1 MDLVRNLTAKWRKK
15 ASRRASL
22 SRSPRRKPNGGD
34 HATDIATAPPRD
46 DADACNND
54 ADTAAADR
62 AARRRSDLDISAD
75 TPANPSATTAT
86 DSLSSSRSPATSR
99 LSEQFGRLLSGGS
112 STTRASPSKSR
123 DPTTAVAT
131 TKASTVVPI
140 ATSVDTDWPSSS
152 SSASAASSPPTTHDA
167 AMLGHRHLPNDAS
180 SSAPPRSRTGAAARG
195 LRFADEPTAAV
206 EFAPADPAATAM
218 GVPADLPDFYDPDD
232 PTLYAA
238 AAHDEAAATAAAGG
252 RDRVARIHVNDDD
265 DDDDGDEDA
274 FQHPVSSMDL
284 SDDEDAAA
292 VRTPATTQHHG
303 HHHHVHFSAST
314 PASANV
320 SPVVAGTRGTTAAAA
335 RHARRATGIVPLPA
349 AYGRDPSL
357 PVYPGLEEYELVK
370 KMGEH
375 VGAFSHVYQGV
386 DLTTEERVAIKVI
399 DKVHLSV
406 SQRSSIQ
413 KELIIHSRLAHPN
426 ITRLLRHFETP
437 ECYFFVLELA
447 PGGEVFHKIVEL
459 TFFSESLS
467 RHVIVQVARAV
478 KYLHQVVGVVHRYVV
493 GPSTRTR
500 KRSLEL
506 TLHSPLFTDSCS
518 DIKPENL
525 LFTPIPFDGSVRVR
539 SGRTYGETKLD
550 EGEFIPGVGGGGIGQ
565 VKLADFGLSKVVW
578 QDGTKTPC
586 GTVGYTAPEI
596 VTSQSYTTS
605 VDIWALGCVLYT
617 MLCGFPPFYDE
628 DTQVLTHKV
637 ARGEWTFLAP
647 WWDNVSDS
655 AKDLVS
661 RLLEVRPE
669 RRYTIDDF
677 FAHPW
682 INEAPFVTP
691 HVEAEDPFP
700 DPSYHQSDP
709 LTSPIAYTHERHP
722 AQSAPTIT
730 VDAVPDTEPAAAA
743 AATFD
748 WGAFVI
754 PPLKTPATDRPPSP
768 FGAPVSPMAPTPP
781 ETDTGHGFARVAQA
795 MATPTPSQN
804 AFRHY
809 FDTSIKAFEAMDAPV
824 GRPSPGAGASEDDDD
839 TVGTAG
845 DDVAMQ
851 QRYKDLGY
859 MRPGF
864 LTPAAVVRQTYGMP
878 DDASA
883 AVHVPPPVDE
893 VTETAFQLAQM
904 QRASTAGSARRV
916 RVALNGATGDDEPTA
931 AGGHAASPGAGGGGF
946 ALKLGESSIF
956 NKRRAAKPARTG
968 APGDA
973 AASGAP
979 AGARPKVAFAGA
991 APGEEEDADATP
1003 GGAELATGRR
1013 GGAVRMH
1020 SPPRAAPPEQGE

>member
-1 MDLVRNLTAKWRKK
+1 
-15 ASRRASL
+15 
-22 SRSPRRKPNGGD
+22 
-34 HATDIATAPPRD
+34 
-46 DADACNND
+46 
-54 ADTAAADR
+54 
-62 AARRRSDLDISAD
+62 
-75 TPANPSATTAT
+75 
-86 DSLSSSRSPATSR
+86 
-99 LSEQFGRLLSGGS
+99 
-112 STTRASPSKSR
+112 
-123 DPTTAVAT
+123 
-131 TKASTVVPI
+131 
-140 ATSVDTDWPSSS
+140 
-152 SSASAASSPPTTHDA
+152 
-167 AMLGHRHLPNDAS
+167 MLGRRHLPTDAS
-180 SSAPPRSRTGAAARG
+180 ASSALPRSRTGARG
-195 LRFADEPTAAV
+195 LLRFADEPTAV
-206 EFAPADPAATAM
+206 GLAPDPAATAM
-218 GVPADLPDFYDPDD
+218 GASGLPDFYDPDD

-238 AAHDEAAATAAAGG
+238 AAYDEAAATAAAAAGG
-252 RDRVARIHVNDDD
+252 RGRVVRIHDDD
-265 DDDDGDEDA
+265 DDEDGDDDA

-284 SDDEDAAA
+284 SDDEDATA
-292 VRTPATTQHHG
+292 VRTHATTQHHG

-320 SPVVAGTRGTTAAAA
+320 SPVVAGDAWGRGGRGTACAP
-335 RHARRATGIVPLPA
+335 RHRDRPATS
-349 AYGRDPSL
+349 R
-357 PVYPGLEEYELVK
+357 EYELVK
-370 KMGEH
+370 KMGE
-375 VGAFSHVYQGV
+375 GAFSHVYQGV

-459 TFFSESLS
+459 TFFSEALS

-478 KYLHQVVGVVHRYVV
+478 KYLHQVVGVVHR
-493 GPSTRTR
+493 
-500 KRSLEL
+500 
-506 TLHSPLFTDSCS
+506 

-677 FAHPW
+677 FVHPW

-691 HVEAEDPFP
+691 H
-700 DPSYHQSDP
+700 
-709 LTSPIAYTHERHP
+709 RHP
-722 AQSAPTIT
+722 AQSAPTI
-730 VDAVPDTEPAAAA
+730 AVEAAPDTDPATEPAA

-768 FGAPVSPMAPTPP
+768 FGAPVSPLAPAPP
-781 ETDTGHGFARVAQA
+781 PPQTDHSFAR
-795 MATPTPSQN
+795 
-804 AFRHY
+804 
-809 FDTSIKAFEAMDAPV
+809 AFEDMSVPAVDGV
-824 GRPSPGAGASEDDDD
+824 
-839 TVGTAG
+839 
-845 DDVAMQ
+845 DV

-878 DDASA
+878 DDAAS
-883 AVHVPPPVDE
+883 AVHVPPTVDE

-904 QRASTAGSARRV
+904 QQHHPRASAGARRV
-916 RVALNGATGDDEPTA
+916 RVASNGATDDEPA
-931 AGGHAASPGAGGGGF
+931 AGHAASAGGTGPAGF

-968 APGDA
+968 APGG
-973 AASGAP
+973 AASGA
-979 AGARPKVAFAGA
+979 GASSGAMGMSRPKVAFAGA
-991 APGEEEDADATP
+991 APGDDDADTTP
-1003 GGAELATGRR
+1003 GGAESLMGMGRR
-1013 GGAVRMH
+1013 GGVMRMH
-1020 SPPRAAPPEQGE
+1020 SPPRASPPEQGE

>member
-15 ASRRASL
+15 AARRASL
-22 SRSPRRKPNGGD
+22 SRSPRRKSNGGD
-34 HATDIATAPPRD
+34 HRTPDAETAPPRD
-46 DADACNND
+46 DDDDDDDEDGACDNG
-54 ADTAAADR
+54 ATDR
-62 AARRRSDLDISAD
+62 AARRRRSDLDLTTDPTAD
-75 TPANPSATTAT
+75 PSAAAPT
-86 DSLSSSRSPATSR
+86 DRSPPSRATTSR

-112 STTRASPSKSR
+112 TTRGSPSKSR
-123 DPTTAVAT
+123 DPAAAA
-131 TKASTVVPI
+131 KASTVVPV
-140 ATSVDTDWPSSS
+140 TTVDTDCPSSS
-152 SSASAASSPPTTHDA
+152 SSTSAASSPRTHDA
-167 AMLGHRHLPNDAS
+167 TMLGRRHLPSDAS
-180 SSAPPRSRTGAAARG
+180 VAAAPRSRTGAAAGGGTAARG
-195 LRFADEPTAAV
+195 LRFTDEQPG
-206 EFAPADPAATAM
+206 FAPTDAAGGAA
-218 GVPADLPDFYDPDD
+218 GLPDFYDPDD

-238 AAHDEAAATAAAGG
+238 AAYDEAAATAAAAAAG
-252 RDRVARIHVNDDD
+252 RGRVARIHV
-265 DDDDGDEDA
+265 DDDGGDEDGEDDV

-284 SDDEDAAA
+284 SDDEDATA
-292 VRTPATTQHHG
+292 VGAPMSPHHG

-320 SPVVAGTRGTTAAAA
+320 SPIVAGTRGTAAAA
-335 RHARRATGIVPLPA
+335 SRHARRATGVMPLPA
-349 AYGRDPSL
+349 AYGRDPSM

-370 KMGEH
+370 KMGE
-375 VGAFSHVYQGV
+375 GAFSHVYQGV

-459 TFFSESLS
+459 TFFSEALS

-478 KYLHQVVGVVHRYVV
+478 KYLHQVVGVVHR
-493 GPSTRTR
+493 
-500 KRSLEL
+500 
-506 TLHSPLFTDSCS
+506 

-669 RRYTIDDF
+669 RR
-677 FAHPW
+677 

-700 DPSYHQSDP
+700 FPSSHHPSEP
-709 LTSPIAYTHERHP
+709 LTSPVAYTHERHA
-722 AQSAPTIT
+722 AQSAPAIA
-730 VDAVPDTEPAAAA
+730 AVEAPDTDDSATEPEPA

-768 FGAPVSPMAPTPP
+768 FGAPLSPMAVP
-781 ETDTGHGFARVAQA
+781 EPDFGTQGFARVAQSI
-795 MATPTPSQN
+795 ATPTPSQN

-809 FDTSIKAFEAMDAPV
+809 FDTSIKAFEAMNAPAAAAA
-824 GRPSPGAGASEDDDD
+824 PQSAGEDDDD
-839 TVGTAG
+839 AATPGG
-845 DDVAMQ
+845 SDDAKQQQ

-878 DDASA
+878 DEG
-883 AVHVPPPVDE
+883 AVHVPPTVDE

-904 QRASTAGSARRV
+904 QQHHPRASAAGARRV
-916 RVALNGATGDDEPTA
+916 RVASNGATAADDESP
-931 AGGHAASPGAGGGGF
+931 GHAAATGGGGGGSGGF

-956 NKRRAAKPARTG
+956 NKRRAAKPARSG
-968 APGDA
+968 APGGA
-973 AASGAP
+973 AATAAAP
-979 AGARPKVAFAGA
+979 GTTRPKVAFAGA
-991 APGEEEDADATP
+991 SAGDDEAESTP
-1003 GGAELATGRR
+1003 GAESAIGRR

-1020 SPPRAAPPEQGE
+1020 SPPRASPEQGE

>member
-15 ASRRASL
+15 AGRRASL
-22 SRSPRRKPNGGD
+22 SRSPRRKSNGGD
-34 HATDIATAPPRD
+34 HHTDAETASPRD
-46 DADACNND
+46 DDAGDDD
-54 ADTAAADR
+54 AVATDR
-62 AARRRSDLDISAD
+62 ARRRRSDLDFSSDPAD
-75 TPANPSATTAT
+75 PSAVT
-86 DSLSSSRSPATSR
+86 DSSPSSRAPATSR

-112 STTRASPSKSR
+112 TSRGSPGKFR
-123 DPTTAVAT
+123 DPA
-131 TKASTVVPI
+131 KAGTVVPV
-140 ATSVDTDWPSSS
+140 ASSSAPDTDCPSSS
-152 SSASAASSPPTTHDA
+152 SSTSAASSPPTHDA
-167 AMLGHRHLPNDAS
+167 SDAMLGRSHLHS
-180 SSAPPRSRTGAAARG
+180 GTSVSAPRSRTGAGVRG
-195 LRFADEPTAAV
+195 LRFADEQPTAVGLAPTSDAAIGATGG
-206 EFAPADPAATAM
+206 APA
-218 GVPADLPDFYDPDD
+218 GLPDFYDPDD

-238 AAHDEAAATAAAGG
+238 AAYDEAAATAAATADRG
-252 RDRVARIHVNDDD
+252 RVARIHVDDDDNEDDD
-265 DDDDGDEDA
+265 DDDA
-274 FQHPVSSMDL
+274 FAHPVSSMDL

-292 VRTPATTQHHG
+292 VHAQTTHHG
-303 HHHHVHFSAST
+303 HHHVHFSAST

-320 SPVVAGTRGTTAAAA
+320 SPVVAGTRGTAAAAA
-335 RHARRATGIVPLPA
+335 RHARRATGVMPLPA

-357 PVYPGLEEYELVK
+357 PVYLGLEEYELVK
-370 KMGEH
+370 KMGE
-375 VGAFSHVYQGV
+375 GAFSHVYQGV

-437 ECYFFVLELA
+437 ECYFFVLELS

-459 TFFSESLS
+459 TFFSEALS

-478 KYLHQVVGVVHRYVV
+478 KYLHQVVGVVHR
-493 GPSTRTR
+493 
-500 KRSLEL
+500 
-506 TLHSPLFTDSCS
+506 

-647 WWDNVSDS
+647 WWDNVSES

-700 DPSYHQSDP
+700 DTSYHRQAEP
-709 LTSPIAYTHERHP
+709 LTSPVAYTHERHP
-722 AQSAPTIT
+722 AQSAPTIAIEPPET
-730 VDAVPDTEPAAAA
+730 ETETEPAAEPEAAA

-768 FGAPVSPMAPTPP
+768 FGAPLSPMAAP
-781 ETDTGHGFARVAQA
+781 ETDGFTRVAQA

-809 FDTSIKAFEAMDAPV
+809 FDTSIKAFEAMDAPA
-824 GRPSPGAGASEDDDD
+824 RPAAAAAEGEDDDD
-839 TVGTAG
+839 TSPAG
-845 DDVAMQ
+845 AADDAAKQQ

-878 DDASA
+878 DDSAA
-883 AVHVPPPVDE
+883 AVHVPPTVDE

-904 QRASTAGSARRV
+904 QQHHPRASAGARRV
-916 RVALNGATGDDEPTA
+916 RGRGDGDRTGDDDSP
-931 AGGHAASPGAGGGGF
+931 GHATSAVGGGGGGGGPGGF

-956 NKRRAAKPARTG
+956 NKRRAAKPARAG
-968 APGDA
+968 APGGGA
-973 AASGAP
+973 ATAAEGTT
-979 AGARPKVAFAGA
+979 RPKVAFAGA
-991 APGEEEDADATP
+991 SPGDDEADTP
-1003 GGAELATGRR
+1003 GAESAATGLGRR

-1020 SPPRAAPPEQGE
+1020 SPPRASPEQGE